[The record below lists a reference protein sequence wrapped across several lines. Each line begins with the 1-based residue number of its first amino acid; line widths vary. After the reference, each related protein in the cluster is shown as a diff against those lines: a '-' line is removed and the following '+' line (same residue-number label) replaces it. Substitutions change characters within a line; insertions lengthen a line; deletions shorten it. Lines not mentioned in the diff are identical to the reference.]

1 MIQEHDLTDVWRNRN
16 EGIKQYTW
24 IKASNNEF
32 KGARLDRFYM
42 IKSFNNRVMDAFII
56 PSGIS
61 DHHMITV
68 DK

>member
-1 MIQEHDLTDVWRNRN
+1 
-16 EGIKQYTW
+16 
-24 IKASNNEF
+24 
-32 KGARLDRFYM
+32 M

-68 DK
+68 DIIKNNF